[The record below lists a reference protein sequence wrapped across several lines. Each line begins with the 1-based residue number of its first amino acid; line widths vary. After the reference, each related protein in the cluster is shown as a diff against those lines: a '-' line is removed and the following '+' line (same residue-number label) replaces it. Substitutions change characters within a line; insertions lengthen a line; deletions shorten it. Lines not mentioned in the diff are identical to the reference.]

1 MSEVLMYFLG
11 ALVSQD
17 RVCRFNVNI
26 ASFLS
31 TSSHAKVG
39 LGRFL
44 VVAVIFCGVVWFS
57 I

>member
-1 MSEVLMYFLG
+1 MYFLG